1 MHYLRLIVCL
11 FFLLMYRV
19 ADAQPEREKQRLMEV
34 KKAFDSLKQLLP
46 GLPDDSIK
54 VHRLCL
60 ISGLQEYNGVISLN
74 I

>member
-19 ADAQPEREKQRLMEV
+19 ADAQSEKEKQRLMEV
-34 KKAFDSLKQLLP
+34 QKTFDSLKQLLP

-54 VHRLCL
+54 STQALHDIRFT
-60 ISGLQEYNGVISLN
+60 GVFRRN
-74 I
+74 KN